1 MMLSNP
7 SLCSATRKQ
16 CNSHKPYILMA
27 LRDCKSLI
35 SFLSLPLE
43 QVRVS
48 PMVNISLH
56 RSTLGNNSSDKGVG
70 CLALLGALRYLNNRL
85 GRAALP
91 TRGQGPDCSNWLKN
105 KFVKRQQTRC
115 SIKVEWRFDP
125 GVCL

>member
-56 RSTLGNNSSDKGVG
+56 RSTLGNNKSNDKGAGYLV
-70 CLALLGALRYLNNRL
+70 LLGALR
-85 GRAALP
+85 A
-91 TRGQGPDCSNWLKN
+91 
-105 KFVKRQQTRC
+105 F
-115 SIKVEWRFDP
+115 
-125 GVCL
+125 